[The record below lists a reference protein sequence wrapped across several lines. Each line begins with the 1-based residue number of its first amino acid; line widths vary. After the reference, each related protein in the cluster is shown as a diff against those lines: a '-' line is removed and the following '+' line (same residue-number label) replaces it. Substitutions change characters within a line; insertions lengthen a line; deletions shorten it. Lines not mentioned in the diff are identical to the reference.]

1 MQSRVTRLSQF
12 FNANTPVA
20 RVTVA
25 EALGSTP
32 RETGAWMLVSENGL
46 FGTIGGG
53 QLELMAIGAARS
65 LLESGKEIADMDVPL
80 GPEIGQCCGGRV
92 KLDIDLLDERAT
104 DDLFAE
110 ARKEEAGL
118 PQVFVFGAGHVGK
131 ALAEALSLLP
141 VRAILVETRQAE
153 LDSASADVEKRLC
166 AMPESLVGEAA
177 SGSAFIVLTHDHALD
192 FLIVQQ
198 ALARTDASYIG
209 MIGSKTKRAT
219 YLSWHEKEGGAR
231 ADCDRLVCPI
241 GGNVVK
247 DKRPQVIAAL
257 VAAEVVSA
265 VLARNRQVSPAAT
278 KRS

>member
-1 MQSRVTRLSQF
+1 MQSRVARLSQF
-12 FNANTPVA
+12 FNANTPIA

-32 RETGAWMLVSENGL
+32 RETGAWMLVSENGM

-53 QLELMAIGAARS
+53 QLELMAIGEARS
-65 LLESGKEIADMDVPL
+65 LLANDKQTAEMNIPL

-92 KLDIDLLDERAT
+92 KLDIDLLDERAA
-104 DDLFAE
+104 DDLVAE

-118 PQVFVFGAGHVGK
+118 SQVYIFGAGHVGK

-141 VRAILVETRQAE
+141 IRAILVETRQGE
-153 LDSASADVEKRLC
+153 LDSASADVEKRLS
-166 AMPESLVGEAA
+166 AMPESLVAEAA
-177 SGSAFIVLTHDHALD
+177 PGSAFVVLTHDHALD

-198 ALARTDASYIG
+198 ALARTDAAYVG

-241 GGNVVK
+241 GGNAVR

-257 VAAEVVSA
+257 VAAEV
-265 VLARNRQVSPAAT
+265 AT
-278 KRS
+278 ALLS